1 MPFPLF
7 FRGFVIT
14 LVVFAVASY
23 AITHSISAT
32 IINTV
37 ICAVLVQ
44 VGYFAA
50 VLLMVW
56 RSGAPNKS
64 KIDSTGREPN
74 LAEDGKPEGKAAPLP
89 GVGRSPLR

>member
-7 FRGFVIT
+7 LRGFAIT
-14 LVVFAVASY
+14 LVVFAIANY
-23 AITHSISAT
+23 AITHSISTT
-32 IINTV
+32 IVNTV

-56 RSGAPNKS
+56 RSGAPNKNSADS
-64 KIDSTGREPN
+64 KDQDST
-74 LAEDGKPEGKAAPLP
+74 LAEDGKPEGKTAPLP